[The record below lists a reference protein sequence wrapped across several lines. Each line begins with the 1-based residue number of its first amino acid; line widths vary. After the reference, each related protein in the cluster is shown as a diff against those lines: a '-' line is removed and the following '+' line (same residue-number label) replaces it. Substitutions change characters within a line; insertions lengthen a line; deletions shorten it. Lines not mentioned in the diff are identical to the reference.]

1 MLKLR
6 YYLRLLTVLNRG
18 GPTLTLILT
27 LTRTTLTRSVCLETD
42 RCRGLRFPI
51 MEGNLQ
57 VGGCAKRNAVTF
69 AWAWADVIGSEKVH
83 LRISAALDALQT
95 AVTPEVRCWAAD
107 GRRARAAQ
115 NQSYALSKTPA
126 DFIAAYL
133 RVPLKH
139 AYEVIDDVRGCHPFL
154 DLPIH
159 SSAEYEAACRVLC
172 TAASNVLN
180 SVAGRNGVATNE
192 QLVVDILLLDV
203 RRPFGSAGTG
213 KF

>member
-1 MLKLR
+1 ML
-6 YYLRLLTVLNRG
+6 G
-18 GPTLTLILT
+18 G
-27 LTRTTLTRSVCLETD
+27 R
-42 RCRGLRFPI
+42 
-51 MEGNLQ
+51 
-57 VGGCAKRNAVTF
+57 
-69 AWAWADVIGSEKVH
+69 
-83 LRISAALDALQT
+83 
-95 AVTPEVRCWAAD
+95 
-107 GRRARAAQ
+107 
-115 NQSYALSKTPA
+115 LSKGKGSSEPKLCDVKSPA

-172 TAASNVLN
+172 TAASNMLN

-192 QLVVDILLLDV
+192 QLVVDILLFDV